1 MAEKT
6 VPENHDPKHAVKH
19 APETR
24 EPGRYLVPAV
34 DIYETDDGLTLV
46 ADVPG
51 VAKEGLDV
59 GVEDGVLTITGAVPE
74 TGADEAT
81 YGEYDLAPYWRQF
94 HLGDELDVEKIHA
107 DLSNGVLTV
116 SLPKAEKAKPKK
128 IAVTVA

>member
-1 MAEKT
+1 MT
-6 VPENHDPKHAVKH
+6 SVHC
-19 APETR
+19 
-24 EPGRYLVPAV
+24 
-34 DIYETDDGLTLV
+34 DG
-46 ADVPG
+46 D
-51 VAKEGLDV
+51 ES
-59 GVEDGVLTITGAVPE
+59 E